1 MKKYVVILILAVA
14 VVSCGKQQ
22 SQTEKDFNNA
32 KQEVLDVHDE
42 LMKEMGTIGELI
54 QKVKSKMDTTDTS
67 HSYEN
72 ALAQL
77 KHAHAFMF
85 SWMHNFHK
93 DFPDINNTEKSYTEK
108 EFKQRLERIKGHQNV
123 IAKLEKE
130 VENSIA
136 DAQVL
141 LKKTANNTTGETE
154 RKKK

>member
-1 MKKYVVILILAVA
+1 MKKYALIVILAVVA
-14 VVSCGKQQ
+14 VSCGKQESKAQ
-22 SQTEKDFNNA
+22 KEFNKA

-54 QKVKSKMDTTDTS
+54 QKIKPKMDTTDTN

-93 DFPDINNTEKSYTEK
+93 DFPDIANAEKSYTEK
-108 EFKQRLERIKGHQNV
+108 ELKQRLKRIKGHQNV
-123 IAKLEKE
+123 LAKLQKE
-130 VENSIA
+130 VKNSIT
-136 DAQVL
+136 DAQAL
-141 LKKTANNTTGETE
+141 LKKTADSTTGKAE